1 MWACRA
7 GGGSGGWGGAGAG
20 CGASVLP
27 GGQLLTGLLVSAA
40 WPGDRTGTAH
50 GDMPTLPLRTQPPS
64 SPSLGA
70 QEATWAGAL

>member
-1 MWACRA
+1 MP
-7 GGGSGGWGGAGAG
+7 GGRGVRLVGGGAGR
-20 CGASVLP
+20 GASVLP